1 MTLEEIANEVVAFV
15 QRNETWAIPVVF
27 ALAFGES
34 LVFISLLLPAT
45 VALFGIGGLIAATG
59 ISFVPICTAAAVGA
73 ALGDWL
79 SFWIGEVFKDRAG
92 NIWPLS
98 RYPDMLPRGHD
109 FVEKYGIYAVFLGR
123 FFGPLR
129 ATVPLAAGILGMPL
143 WHFQFANITSAIVWA
158 LGLLGAGYYGI
169 KILM

>member
-45 VALFGIGGLIAATG
+45 VALFGIGGLIAAG
-59 ISFVPICTAAAVGA
+59 GVAFLPICVAAAAGA

-79 SFWIGEVFKDRAG
+79 SFWIGVVFKDSIG
-92 NIWPLS
+92 NVWPLS

-109 FVEKYGIYAVFLGR
+109 FVEKYGIYAVFIGR

-129 ATVPLAAGILGMPL
+129 ATVPLAAGILGMPF
-143 WHFQFANITSAIVWA
+143 WHFQLANITSAIIWA
-158 LGLLGAGYYGI
+158 FGLMGAGYYGI